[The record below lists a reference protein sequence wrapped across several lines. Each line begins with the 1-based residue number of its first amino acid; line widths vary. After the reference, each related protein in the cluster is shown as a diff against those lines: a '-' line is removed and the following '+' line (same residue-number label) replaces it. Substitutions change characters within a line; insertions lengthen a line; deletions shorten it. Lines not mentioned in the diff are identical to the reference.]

1 VQSSQRQNS
10 RKVSSNTHNSSFIG
24 ARWVTGRSEHKV
36 RPINPYRQD
45 VIMEIPA
52 ADKRDLEDAYQEAQR
67 AQVAWA
73 EALPSERSL
82 DPHSTPSTGTID
94 FLRK

>member
-1 VQSSQRQNS
+1 MTTTTPNRTTDST
-10 RKVSSNTHNSSFIG
+10 SNAPAPYTGFDHLFIG
-24 ARWVTGRSEHKV
+24 GHWVTGRSEHKL

-82 DPHSTPSTGTID
+82 IMRRAD
-94 FLRK
+94 